1 MGIGIPGA
9 AELFKEGDAG
19 PGAIGP
25 GRCGLTI
32 CPTRAPIGV
41 PGGTAPAGRAAALPG
56 AITAFGGTT
65 TALGAAGAAA
75 SDGATDGETLTGAAG
90 DAGAA
95 GEAGAVGVAT
105 AAGAAGCAGRAGAA
119 GAAGIGGRT
128 APGTAAGAGAGAE
141 AAEVTTGVAAGF
153 AITDPGAGVVFG
165 VVAPI
170 GGRKG
175 SEGEVRPP
183 NPSGGVKG
191 ARNGCPACGFGVG
204 KPTGAARASVFPFV
218 LSVAASAGG
227 GALVAA
233 GASAF
238 IGATAGA
245 DTEADTAAVT
255 EAVTEALTG
264 GGAGASAIKV
274 VTVSN
279 VCGAAFA
286 GALSLSP
293 PGSAG
298 ASSCVSG
305 WNSEC
310 ASSCDSPALTRGTS
324 GLFSSRRRICSATST
339 SMELEWVFFSVTP
352 YSGSKSRMSLGL
364 TSSSRAS
371 SLIRII
377 DRALGANSS
386 PRTVFWG
393 MLSRRW
399 LAHKAYS
406 QGGSPT

>member
-1 MGIGIPGA
+1 M
-9 AELFKEGDAG
+9 
-19 PGAIGP
+19 
-25 GRCGLTI
+25 
-32 CPTRAPIGV
+32 
-41 PGGTAPAGRAAALPG
+41 
-56 AITAFGGTT
+56 TAFGGTT

-75 SDGATDGETLTGAAG
+75 SDGATDGARLTGAAG
-90 DAGAA
+90 DAGA
-95 GEAGAVGVAT
+95 VGVAS

-141 AAEVTTGVAAGF
+141 AGAAEVTTGVAADF
-153 AITDPGAGVVFG
+153 AITDPGAGVAFG

-218 LSVAASAGG
+218 LSVAASAGVA
-227 GALVAA
+227 ALAAA

-245 DTEADTAAVT
+245 VTEADT
-255 EAVTEALTG
+255 EAVTEAVTG

-293 PGSAG
+293 PCSAG
-298 ASSCVSG
+298 ASSCVSE

-324 GLFSSRRRICSATST
+324 GLFSSRRRICNATST
-339 SMELEWVFFSVTP
+339 SIELEWVFFSVTP

-393 MLSRRW
+393 MLSPRW
-399 LAHKAYS
+399 LARKAYS